1 MADFPADVDV
11 VIVSHNGRATVGDTL
26 ASLEAARCPVSQ
38 IIIVDVASTDT
49 TAEWLRQAWP
59 QVQQIRLD
67 KNFGPS
73 PGRNAGLIAATRPYV
88 FLMDA
93 DVTVEAET
101 VQLLRAAFDV
111 DPSIGIGSPIV
122 VHASRPDVIQYAG
135 TGLHFICEAINP
147 WLDRPLGERGDAPAD
162 IGVAS
167 TCALLIDKA
176 RAMRYGLFDERYFI
190 GKEDGDFTHRAKLAG
205 YKIWEMPQAIVRH
218 RSRPRGTWLFYFQI
232 RNRWHVM
239 LKNYEWRTLICLLPA
254 LAVHET
260 LQAVALVVR
269 GHGRT
274 YLKAVIGLIQ
284 MLPSLPADRAA
295 VKRMRVRHDAAVLW
309 SDQMV
314 AREDLVGNKLLRR
327 GKAAYE
333 WLLTQY
339 WRLLTRTVLPR

>member
-11 VIVSHNGRATVGDTL
+11 VIVSHNGRTTLGDTL
-26 ASLEAARCPVSQ
+26 ASLEAAACPLSQ
-38 IIIVDVASTDT
+38 ITIVDVASTDG
-49 TAEWLRQAWP
+49 TAEWLRQACP
-59 QVQQIRLD
+59 QVRRIALD
-67 KNFGPS
+67 KNLGPS
-73 PGRNAGLIAATRPYV
+73 PGRNAGLLAATRPYV

-93 DVTVEAET
+93 DVTVEGET
-101 VQLLRAAFDV
+101 VQLLRDAFDA

-147 WLDRPLGERGDAPAD
+147 WLDRPLRERGDAPAD

-176 RAMRYGLFDERYFI
+176 RAMRYGLFDDRYFI

-205 YKIWEMPQAIVRH
+205 YRIWEMPQAIVRH

-239 LKNYEWRTLICLLPA
+239 LKDYELRTLIFLLPA

-260 LQAVALVVR
+260 LQAVALVAR

-274 YLKAVIGLIQ
+274 YLKAVVGLIR

-295 VKRMRVRHDAAVLW
+295 VKRVRVRHDAAVLW
-309 SDQMV
+309 SDPMV
-314 AREDLVGNKLLRR
+314 ARDDLVGNKLLRR

-333 WLLTQY
+333 WLLTHY